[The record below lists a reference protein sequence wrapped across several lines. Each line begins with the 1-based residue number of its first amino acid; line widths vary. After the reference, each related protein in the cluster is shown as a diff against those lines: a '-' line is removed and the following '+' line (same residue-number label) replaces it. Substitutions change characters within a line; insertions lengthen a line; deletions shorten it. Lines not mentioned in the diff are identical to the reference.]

1 LQLPDH
7 LNFRFIAVD
16 EKNSLDS
23 STGKDVNLDQFIKPP
38 ANLVVLEGDCLDT
51 GGDGGELESYLVYLL
66 LASVNLMVFCIISVP
81 NDMMNCC
88 SCPPLTCTRILFYWT
103 HRMLLQFM
111 SL

>member
-1 LQLPDH
+1 VQLPDH
-7 LNFRFIAVD
+7 LNFCFIAVD

-51 GGDGGELESYLVYLL
+51 GGDGGELESYLVSLMT
-66 LASVNLMVFCIISVP
+66 AAVNMMVFCIILVP
-81 NDMMNCC
+81 NDMMNFC
-88 SCPPLTCTRILFYWT
+88 SCPLLTCTRILFYWT
-103 HRMLLQFM
+103 HPMLLQFM